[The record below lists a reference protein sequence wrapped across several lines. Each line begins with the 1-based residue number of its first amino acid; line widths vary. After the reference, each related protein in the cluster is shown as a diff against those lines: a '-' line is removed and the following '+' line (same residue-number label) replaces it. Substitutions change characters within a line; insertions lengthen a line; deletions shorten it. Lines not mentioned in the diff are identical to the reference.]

1 MLDASTIQIQSL
13 KSGYWQNV
21 PCDVLRLDQL
31 HPVVSGNKWFK
42 LRYYLDEAKALSKGT
57 TATFGG
63 AYSNHIVA
71 TAFACKEAGVKS
83 IGIIR
88 GEKPPH
94 LSASLEEALHYGME
108 LLFVTREAYRNKAH
122 IIHQYKNEHWY
133 WIPEGGYGNKGMLG
147 AAGILRLADTSSYTH
162 IICACGTG
170 TTLAGLTAAA
180 LPQQGCIGIS
190 VLKGHK
196 DLAKDVMELV
206 PQQHQ
211 GKSIKFFHDYH
222 FGGYAKHPAGLI
234 EWMNAVWRA
243 EQLPTDIVYTS
254 KLMFAVKDLITKN
267 YFKKSDKLLI
277 VHSGGLQGNRGL
289 PKGTLEF
296 L

>member
-1 MLDASTIQIQSL
+1 MLAITTIQIQSL

-21 PCDVLRLDQL
+21 PCDMLRLDQL

-42 LRYYLDEAKALSKGT
+42 LRYYLDEAKALSKNT
-57 TATFGG
+57 IATFGG

-71 TAFACKEAGVKS
+71 TAFACKETGLKS

-94 LSASLEEALHYGME
+94 LSESLKEALHYGME
-108 LLFVTREAYRNKAH
+108 LVYVSRETYRDKEQ
-122 IIHQYKNEHWY
+122 ITHQYQNQNWY
-133 WIPEGGYGNKGMLG
+133 WIPEGGYGEKGMLG
-147 AAGILRLADTSSYTH
+147 AAEILRLADTASYTH

-170 TTLAGLTAAA
+170 TTLAGLTATA
-180 LPQQGCIGIS
+180 LPYQVCIGIS
-190 VLKGHK
+190 VLKGNW
-196 DLAKDVMELV
+196 DLVKDVMELV
-206 PQQHQ
+206 PQPHL
-211 GKSIKFFHDYH
+211 GKSIEVFYDYH
-222 FGGYAKHPAGLI
+222 FGGYAKHPAELV
-234 EWMNAVWRA
+234 EWMNALWRA
-243 EQLPTDIVYTS
+243 EQLPSDIVYTS

-277 VHSGGLQGNRGL
+277 VHSGGLQGNRSL
-289 PKGTLEF
+289 PAGTLEF